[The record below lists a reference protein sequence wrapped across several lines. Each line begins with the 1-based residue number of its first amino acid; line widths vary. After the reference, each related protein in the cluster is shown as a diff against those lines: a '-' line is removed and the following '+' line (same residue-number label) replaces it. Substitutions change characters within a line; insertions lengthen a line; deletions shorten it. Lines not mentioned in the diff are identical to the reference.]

1 MGAVLAGTAEGLAGT
16 AEGYGPTV
24 EHLDAADAAEAD
36 VQRR

>member
-1 MGAVLAGTAEGLAGT
+1 VLAGTAEGLAGT

-24 EHLDAADAAEAD
+24 EHLDAAEAD